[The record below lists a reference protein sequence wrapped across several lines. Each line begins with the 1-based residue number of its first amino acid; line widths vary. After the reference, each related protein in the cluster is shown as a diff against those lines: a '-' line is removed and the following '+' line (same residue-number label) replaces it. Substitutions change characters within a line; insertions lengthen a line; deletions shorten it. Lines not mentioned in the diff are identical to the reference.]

1 MSDII
6 ICLNFDESKKKN
18 RMIIETYEGYIPNL
32 KSKKFSGQLRNIN
45 INSKKHFDN
54 INSFDLN
61 RIISFLNLNS
71 NIQISKNQYMISGT
85 NIKYFDEFLSLN
97 CFFYKFKKYGMF
109 QISSLVYSYLEKND
123 LEIDGI
129 KYKFEKDNLKIYYKK
144 INNIDLVNIIPS
156 VFIDIESTSYILNVE
171 FDYNGFK
178 YSHNHSNEQN
188 NVIRDF
194 RFESKII
201 SDIKESGWKLDRSKG
216 FIYEG
221 NQIEESILKLKNCG
235 IRVYTNRGIPI
246 ATVNY
251 SNVNVSYGID
261 WFDIKGDALID
272 ESKVDIA
279 ELIDL
284 KSKKNN
290 WVELSGK
297 YIHITDK
304 LINENI
310 KLDKGCA
317 KIEKKDFI
325 SAMYFSQTLNGK
337 NIRNI
342 DSFISFNSIRLDI
355 DENILSILR
364 PYQIVGVKWL
374 LSLKQNGFGGCLS
387 DDMGLGKTLQVIAF
401 LTSKKLRGEKTLVV
415 VPKTLLINWDREIKK
430 FTSSLKVMLYYGT
443 NRSFLE
449 YDNCD
454 IVLTTY
460 RTLINDYETIRKLN
474 FNNLIVDEAQY
485 IKNPKSQA
493 YITIDSL
500 KIGNK
505 FIMTGTPFENNI
517 NEFIGLMN
525 LINRNS
531 FRNLKISSNDKI
543 DNIRLVC
550 APFILRRLKKDVLKE
565 LPSKQEQ
572 NVLISMENE
581 QRQLYD
587 KLLESVK
594 YELCRKPKRFEIKSS
609 SAILNGLL
617 YLQEVC
623 CHPLLLSK
631 KLNPYECNKSAKFEF
646 LLDLL
651 ENLYSNGHKV
661 IVFSRFTKMLKL
673 IESEVIHK
681 HFNYYYLD
689 GKTKDR
695 MSIVDD
701 FEKAENGVFLI
712 SLKAGGTG
720 LNLVS
725 ADTAIIF
732 DPWWNPAIERQ
743 AMDRIY
749 RIGQNKN
756 VLIYKLIMEN
766 TIEEKIQYLQNEK
779 DNIAN
784 ELLHGHDQP
793 TEFSSEFFKKLLL

>member
-18 RMIIETYEGYIPNL
+18 RTIIETYEGYIPNL
-32 KSKKFSGQLRNIN
+32 KSKKFSGQLRNVN
-45 INSKKHFDN
+45 INSKKFFDN

-61 RIISFLNLNS
+61 RIIVFLNMNS
-71 NIQISKNQYMISGT
+71 NIQISKNQYMISSA
-85 NIKYFDEFLSLN
+85 NIKYFNEFLNLG

-109 QISSLVYSYLEKND
+109 KISSLVYGYLEKDD

-129 KYKFEKDNLKIYYKK
+129 KYKFDKDSLKIYYKK

-171 FDYNGFK
+171 FDYNGYK
-178 YSHNHSNEQN
+178 YSYNYSNEQN
-188 NVIRDF
+188 DVIRDF
-194 RFESKII
+194 AFESKII
-201 SDIKESGWKLDRSKG
+201 SDIKKSGWKFDKLKG

-221 NQIEESILKLKNCG
+221 NQIEESILKLKNNG
-235 IRVYTNRGIPI
+235 IKVYTNKGIPV

-272 ESKVDIA
+272 ESKVDITK
-279 ELIDL
+279 LIEL
-284 KSKKNN
+284 KSKKIN
-290 WVELSGK
+290 WIELSGK
-297 YIHITDK
+297 FIHITDK
-304 LINENI
+304 LVNKNI
-310 KLDKGCA
+310 KLDKGYA
-317 KIEKKDFI
+317 KIEKKDFV
-325 SAMYFSQTLNGK
+325 SAMCFSQTLNGK
-337 NIRNI
+337 NIKNF
-342 DSFISFNSIRLDI
+342 DSLISFNSIRLDI
-355 DENILSILR
+355 DENIVSILR

-374 LSLKQNGFGGCLS
+374 LALKSNGFGGCLS

-401 LTSKKLRGEKTLVV
+401 LTSEKLRGEKTLIV
-415 VPKTLLINWDREIKK
+415 VPKTLLVNWDREIKK
-430 FTSSLKVMLYYGT
+430 FTSALKVMLYYGA
-443 NRSFLE
+443 NRSVLE
-449 YDNCD
+449 YDSCD

-460 RTLINDYETIRKLN
+460 RTIINDYETIRKLH

-493 YITIDSL
+493 YKTIDSL
-500 KIGNK
+500 KIDSK

-525 LINRNS
+525 LINRNC
-531 FRNLKISSNDKI
+531 FRDLKISLNDKI
-543 DNIRLVC
+543 DNIRLIC

-565 LPSKQEQ
+565 LPNKQEQ
-572 NVLISMENE
+572 SILISMENG

-594 YELCRKPKRFEIKSS
+594 YELCRKPKRFEIKSN

-623 CHPLLLSK
+623 CHPLLLPK
-631 KLNPYECNKSAKFEF
+631 ELNPYECNTSAKFKF

-651 ENLYSNGHKV
+651 ENLYSSGHKV
-661 IVFSRFTKMLKL
+661 VVFSRFTKMLKL

-681 HFNYYYLD
+681 HYNYYYLD
-689 GKTKDR
+689 GHTRDR

-701 FEKAENGVFLI
+701 FERAENGIFLI

-720 LNLVS
+720 LNLIS

-749 RIGQNKN
+749 RIGQKKN
-756 VLIYKLIMEN
+756 VMIYKLIMEN
-766 TIEEKIQYLQNEK
+766 TIEEKVQSLQNEK

-793 TEFSSEFFKKLLL
+793 TEFSSEVLKKLL